1 MVAKKRKIRKSRWD
15 NFFSV
20 LPVFLVFLFLGFLII
35 SNIRISQRRSEMLS
49 EIKELEK
56 EIQTLEEKNS
66 NLRAGIS
73 ETDEEA
79 YWEESVRE
87 QGLVKEGENQVV
99 VLPSEE
105 KGIEQEQNANQ
116 GFFDRLLEKIKN
128 ILRE

>member
-1 MVAKKRKIRKSRWD
+1 MIAKKRKIRKSRWH

-20 LPVFLVFLFLGFLII
+20 LPIFLVFLFLGFLIV

-49 EIKELEK
+49 EIRELER
-56 EIQTLEEKNS
+56 EIQNLEEKNS

-73 ETDEEA
+73 DTDKEA

-87 QGLVKEGENQVV
+87 QGFVKEGESSVV

-105 KGIEQEQNANQ
+105 MGIEQEQNANQ

-128 ILRE
+128 IIN

>member
-1 MVAKKRKIRKSRWD
+1 MIAKKRKIRKSRWH

-20 LPVFLVFLFLGFLII
+20 LPIFLVFLFLGFLII
-35 SNIRISQRRSEMLS
+35 SNIRISKRRSEMLS
-49 EIKELEK
+49 EIRELEK

-79 YWEESVRE
+79 YWEEGVRE
-87 QGLVKEGENQVV
+87 QGFVKEGENSVV
-99 VLPSEE
+99 VLPSGETE
-105 KGIEQEQNANQ
+105 IEQEQNANQ

>member
-1 MVAKKRKIRKSRWD
+1 MIAKKRKIRKSRW
-15 NFFSV
+15 NSFFSV
-20 LPVFLVFLFLGFLII
+20 LPVFLTFLFLGFLIV
-35 SNIRISQRRSEMLS
+35 SNIRISQRRSEMIS
-49 EIKELEK
+49 EIRELER
-56 EIQTLEEKNS
+56 EIQNLEDKNS

-87 QGLVKEGENQVV
+87 QGFVKEGENPVV

-105 KGIEQEQNANQ
+105 AGIEQEENANQ